1 LAPDTPILLID
12 ASSYNSES
20 LLRGTIPLTIAENPL
35 GPKFFKL
42 KLSLK
47 TVRFFKKGSAAPIAF
62 APSFSI
68 PQKFKFKSR
77 VESYVR
83 FLSV

>member
-1 LAPDTPILLID
+1 LAPDTPTLLID
-12 ASSYNSES
+12 ASSDNSES
-20 LLRGTIPLTIAENPL
+20 LRGTIPLTIAENPL

-47 TVRFFKKGSAAPIAF
+47 TVRFFKKGSTAPIAF